1 MKLKEYF
8 AAVAHVLHEHRTEGE
23 IFDAIA
29 EGKTEKGEPGMVL
42 GEFDRAIAEVRDAL
56 LQNKKLLGVFDDDA
70 EKPEPNE
77 KKREREIDEKA
88 MRRHLLKVRRDL
100 SRFAPEPVGDTDK
113 TDKIAQFEWIV
124 VRIMTDIC
132 KHLGSFP
139 ELGGIFSKTEAMA
152 YRREFEKT
160 ETRST
165 TPASVRPARAASPAP
180 AASSMPRPVLASYP
194 KRQVQSVPAIKPPVP
209 AVASNPATSPAAL
222 PPLPAL
228 SAPVPQTKPS
238 PTLEELTQRAIAAR
252 TKSYEEQKAAIE
264 ALNEELR
271 KMGKIL

>member
-29 EGKTEKGEPGMVL
+29 EGKTEEGQPGIVL
-42 GEFDRAIAEVRDAL
+42 KEFDRAIAEVRDAL

-100 SRFAPEPVGDTDK
+100 SRFAPETSGDPEK
-113 TDKIAQFEWIV
+113 VDKISQFEWIV

-132 KHLGSFP
+132 KQLGNFP
-139 ELGGIFSKTEAMA
+139 EIGGIFSKTEAMA
-152 YRREFEKT
+152 YRREF
-160 ETRST
+160 
-165 TPASVRPARAASPAP
+165 AV
-180 AASSMPRPVLASYP
+180 
-194 KRQVQSVPAIKPPVP
+194 KPPVP
-209 AVASNPATSPAAL
+209 AVACNPATTPAAL
-222 PPLPAL
+222 PSLPTL
-228 SAPVPQTKPS
+228 SAPGSQAKPS